1 MSMLNVTI
9 DGKKFEAKDGATILK
24 TCQENHI
31 QIPTLCFHKDLMPFG
46 ACRLCVVE
54 VKVNGKWQ
62 ISSSCDAAVQDKM
75 EVRTNSDRVKE
86 SRRLAAELLYYKYPT
101 TKAVRDMA
109 KSLGV
114 EVAEGEA
121 KGSDCILCGLCTRTC
136 HEIVGVD
143 ALKFLDRGLGRSVAE
158 PKIEYIADACI
169 GCGSCAYVCPT
180 GFVRME
186 SAGDRRVIWDKSFKM
201 VACETC
207 GRYFAPEEQLKWISR
222 KTGVPMSKLMV
233 CTSCK

>member
-1 MSMLNVTI
+1 MLNVTI
-9 DGKKFEAKDGATILK
+9 DGKKVEANEGATILK

-31 QIPTLCFHKDLMPFG
+31 PIPTLCFHKDLMPFG

-54 VKVNGKWQ
+54 VKANGKWQ
-62 ISSSCDAAVQDKM
+62 LTSSCDAAVKNKM

-86 SRRLAAELLYYKYPT
+86 SRKLAAELLYYKYPS
-101 TKAVRDMA
+101 TKAVRDVA

-114 EVAEGEA
+114 GVAEGEA
-121 KGSDCILCGLCTRTC
+121 RGNDCILCGLCTRTC

-143 ALKFLDRGLGRSVAE
+143 ALKFVDRGLGRNVAE
-158 PKIEYIADACI
+158 PRIEYIADACI

-180 GFVRME
+180 GFVKME
-186 SAGDRRVIWDKSFKM
+186 SSGDRRVIWDKSFKM
-201 VACETC
+201 VACDKC
-207 GRYFAPEEQLKWISR
+207 GRYFAPEDQLKWISK
-222 KTGVPMSKLMV
+222 KTGVPMSKLTV